1 MNTSKLRI
9 GVEETKT
16 ARPCCRGLIIV
27 YSERPLDTQQNKWL
41 KFLLF
46 CKACTMENNN
56 KNPNASDMRW
66 LDLEFL

>member
-27 YSERPLDTQQNKWL
+27 YSEPALDKQQNKWL

-46 CKACTMENNN
+46 CKARTMENNN
-56 KNPNASDMRW
+56 KNPNATNMSW

>member
-16 ARPCCRGLIIV
+16 ARPCCCGLIIV
-27 YSERPLDTQQNKWL
+27 YSQRALGKQQNKWL

-46 CKACTMENNN
+46 CKARTIENNN
-56 KNPNASDMRW
+56 KTPNASNMRS

>member
-16 ARPCCRGLIIV
+16 ARPCCCGLIIV
-27 YSERPLDTQQNKWL
+27 YSERALDKQQNKWL